1 MKYSQNG
8 LPYHIGVSAEDIG
21 RYVLLPGDPKRV
33 KKIAG
38 HLDSARKVGDSREYE
53 TWTGMLDGE
62 PVTVMSTGIGGPS
75 AAIALEEL
83 SDLGAHTFIR
93 VGTCGGIQP
102 EVKSGDLVIATAAVR
117 QDGTSRE
124 YAPLAWP
131 ATADFDV
138 MSALHQA
145 VPRAHLGVVQSK
157 DSFYGQHDPGRMP
170 VADRLNEEWQAW
182 KQLGVLASEMEC
194 AALFTVAAY
203 RHVRCGAVLLV
214 MANQEREKA
223 GLVNPVVRDTEQ
235 AIEAAIRGMR
245 LLIVR
250 DREAAGLQETD
261 RD

>member
-53 TWTGMLDGE
+53 TWTGTLDGE

-145 VPRAHLGVVQSK
+145 APRAHLGVVQSK
-157 DSFYGQHDPGRMP
+157 DSFYGQHDP
-170 VADRLNEEWQAW
+170 AD
-182 KQLGVLASEMEC
+182 
-194 AALFTVAAY
+194 
-203 RHVRCGAVLLV
+203 
-214 MANQEREKA
+214 A
-223 GLVNPVVRDTEQ
+223 GGGPAQ
-235 AIEAAIRGMR
+235 
-245 LLIVR
+245 
-250 DREAAGLQETD
+250 
-261 RD
+261 

>member
-33 KKIAG
+33 KKIAS

-53 TWTGMLDGE
+53 TWTGTLDGE

-75 AAIALEEL
+75 AVIALEEL

-145 VPRAHLGVVQSK
+145 APRAHLGVVQSK

-170 VADRLNEEWQAW
+170 VAARLNEEWQAW
-182 KQLGVLASEMEC
+182 KRLGVLASEMEC

-245 LLIVR
+245 RLIAG
-250 DREAAGLQETD
+250 DRQAAGLQETD